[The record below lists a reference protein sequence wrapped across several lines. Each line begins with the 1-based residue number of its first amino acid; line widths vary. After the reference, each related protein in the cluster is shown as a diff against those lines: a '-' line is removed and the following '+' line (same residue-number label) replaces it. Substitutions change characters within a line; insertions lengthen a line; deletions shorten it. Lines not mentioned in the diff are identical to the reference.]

1 MKKTA
6 LAITAIL
13 CTLGLYANKPD
24 YGYLFSYV
32 NGRGIAFAYSSDS
45 LHWTS
50 IGNGRTFVD
59 SDFGT
64 WGAQKKMFTPHLM
77 RDSQGMWRCVWSP
90 KADNPQFA
98 YCESPDLINWKPQ
111 DYPYV
116 EGGSCVAPMIA
127 HNGTAWVVTYTTQD
141 NKAYSLTSPD
151 CRTWSKAA
159 PANGVVA
166 RIADV
171 MTDIVLDDRPVEGQ
185 VHRVEWE
192 QIDKLIKRDDYL
204 RNRQVKLDE
213 HMGQDPVRFADLK
226 PVNARLTIN
235 GKERKDISNEL
246 IGIFFEDISY
256 GADGGLYGE
265 LIQNRD
271 FEYSAADR
279 GGWHSLTAWELKGE
293 GSTVT
298 VGTDRPI
305 HANNCHYA
313 TLTTTAAGATWENGG
328 YDGIALKAG
337 DLYDL
342 SLMVRRSSG
351 VRSTEVQTIAPNSDG
366 SAKEVS
372 SELPATPKLLNSQKI
387 KLLISLVSEEGETLA
402 EKGITVSSAEWK
414 SLKVTFKAAKDAA
427 KARLVITPQTV
438 GAVDMD
444 MVSLF
449 PRNTFKNRKNGL
461 RADLAQVIADMKP
474 KFVRFPGGCAAHGD
488 GLDNMYLWKRSIGK
502 LEERQHMPNIWNYH
516 QTLGLGYYEY
526 FLFCEDI
533 GAEPLPVI
541 PAAVPCQ
548 NSSHGGHGQQGGVPM
563 DEMDAFIQDIL
574 DLIEWANGDAKTT
587 KWGRVRAEAGHPK
600 PFNLKYIGIG
610 NEDLISNTFTERFNM
625 IYDAVR
631 AKHPEIIICGTVGP
645 FYEGSDYEWGWKLA
659 KEKEIPMVDE
669 HYYVSPGWYIHNQDY
684 YDHYDRN
691 ASEVY
696 LGEYA
701 CHIAGRHN
709 NIETALCEALHLTN
723 VERNADIVRMTSY
736 APLLARHGHT
746 NWNPDMIYFNSSRI
760 DLTPGYYTQKI
771 FGNNSGDQY
780 ITGKLSVESRRDD
793 VRKRIS
799 TSTVYDS
806 ATGDLI
812 IKFVNLLPVAVTT
825 AVEVTDCDA
834 LSTTATC
841 TVLTGKPADRT
852 AVPTES
858 TIEVAPQ
865 FSYEMPA
872 YSFTTVR
879 IAKEQRNR

>member
-64 WGAQKKMFTPHLM
+64 WGAQKKMFAPHLT

-116 EGGSCVAPMIA
+116 EGGSCVRPILVQGKNNEGWAVIYS
-127 HNGTAWVVTYTTQD
+127 TLDSTIY
-141 NKAYSLTSPD
+141 AYGSAD
-151 CRTWSKAA
+151 CRTWEKMDVSVGNR
-159 PANGVVA
+159 PADTGSCQSPNFS
-166 RIADV
+166 
-171 MTDIVLDDRPVEGQ
+171 TIVLNDRQVEGQ

-204 RNRQVKLDE
+204 CNRQVKLDE

-271 FEYSAADR
+271 FEYSATDR
-279 GGWHSLTAWELKGE
+279 GGWHSLTAWALKGE

-298 VGTDRPI
+298 VGTERPI

-313 TLTTTAAGATWENGG
+313 TLSTSALGATLENGG

-342 SLMVRRSSG
+342 SLMARKASGKSS
-351 VRSTEVQTIAPNSDG
+351 
-366 SAKEVS
+366 KF
-372 SELPATPKLLNSQKI
+372 
-387 KLLISLVSEEGETLA
+387 LISLVGEEGETLA
-402 EKGITVSSAEWK
+402 SKSITVGTAEWK
-414 SLKVTFKAAKDAA
+414 TLKATFKATKDAP
-427 KARLVITPQTV
+427 KARLVIAPQTT
-438 GAVDMD
+438 GAVDID

-872 YSFTTVR
+872 YSFTTIR
-879 IAKEQRNR
+879 IAKEQQGKKK

>member
-1 MKKTA
+1 MKKLTLVIA
-6 LAITAIL
+6 AIL
-13 CTLGLYANKPD
+13 CSLGLYANKPD

-45 LHWTS
+45 IHWTS

-64 WGAQKKMFTPHLM
+64 WGAQKKMFTPHLT

-111 DYPYV
+111 DYPFV

-127 HNGTAWVVTYTTQD
+127 HNGTVWVVTYTTMD
-141 NKAYSLTSPD
+141 NKAYSLTSSD
-151 CRTWSKAA
+151 CRTWSKATLA
-159 PANGVVA
+159 DGAVA
-166 RIADV
+166 DIATA
-171 MTDIVLDDRPVEGQ
+171 MTEISLNDRQVSGQ
-185 VHRVEWE
+185 VHYVEWE

-204 RNRQVKLDE
+204 RNRQIKLDE

-226 PVNARLTIN
+226 PVNARLTIQ
-235 GKERKDISNEL
+235 GKERKAISNEL

-293 GSTVT
+293 GSTIT
-298 VGTDRPI
+298 IGTERPI
-305 HANNCHYA
+305 HTNNCHYA
-313 TLTTTAAGATWENGG
+313 TLNTANVGATFENGG

-342 SLMVRRSSG
+342 SLMARKASDKSS
-351 VRSTEVQTIAPNSDG
+351 
-366 SAKEVS
+366 
-372 SELPATPKLLNSQKI
+372 
-387 KLLISLVSEEGETLA
+387 KLLISLVSEKNETLA
-402 EKGITVSSAEWK
+402 AKSITIGNADWK
-414 SLKVTFKAAKDAA
+414 SLKMTLKASKDAP
-427 KARLVITPQTV
+427 KARLVIAPQTTGV
-438 GAVDMD
+438 VDVD

-461 RADLAQVIADMKP
+461 RADLAQVIADMNP

-563 DEMDAFIQDIL
+563 EEMDAFIQDIL

-587 KWGRVRAEAGHPK
+587 KWGRVRAESGHPK

-625 IYDAVR
+625 IYDAIR
-631 AKHPEIIICGTVGP
+631 ERHPEIIICGTVGP

-659 KEKEIPMVDE
+659 KEKKIPMVDE

-701 CHIAGRHN
+701 CHVASRHN

-760 DLTPGYYTQKI
+760 DLTPGYYTQKM

-780 ITGKLSVESRRDD
+780 LTGKLVVESRRDD

-812 IKFVNLLPVAVTT
+812 IKLVNLLPVKVNT
-825 AVEVTDCDA
+825 AVEVNDCENFA
-834 LSTTATC
+834 STAIC
-841 TVLTGKPADRT
+841 TVLTGKPTDRDV
-852 AVPTES
+852 VPVES

-865 FSYEMPA
+865 FNYEMPP
-872 YSFTTVR
+872 YSFTTIR
-879 IAKEQRNR
+879 IDKKQPSKKK

>member
-1 MKKTA
+1 MKKFFLTA
-6 LAITAIL
+6 VAVVFFTL
-13 CTLGLYANKPD
+13 CAQANKPN

-45 LHWTS
+45 IHWTS

-64 WGAQKKMFTPHLM
+64 WGAEKKMVTPHLI
-77 RDSQGMWRCVWSP
+77 RDRQGIWHCVWSP

-116 EGGSCVAPMIA
+116 EGGSCVRPMLAQAKDGQTWLVI
-127 HNGTAWVVTYTTQD
+127 YTTIDSTFYAYSSVDCRKWEKVNNITISTSYPTD
-141 NKAYSLTSPD
+141 NKCTNKPFNYTINL
-151 CRTWSKAA
+151 
-159 PANGVVA
+159 NG
-166 RIADV
+166 RQ
-171 MTDIVLDDRPVEGQ
+171 MSGQ
-185 VHRVEWE
+185 IHRVEWE

-204 RNRQVKLDE
+204 VNRQRKFDE
-213 HMGQDPVRFADLK
+213 HMGQDPIRFAGLK
-226 PVNARLTIN
+226 PINAHLTIN
-235 GKERKDISNEL
+235 GKERKEISDEL

-271 FEYSAADR
+271 FEYSAVDR
-279 GGWHSLTAWELKGE
+279 GGWHNLTAWELKGE
-293 GSTVT
+293 GSDLAI
-298 VGTDRPI
+298 GTERPI

-313 TLTTTAAGATWENGG
+313 TLTTSSIGATVENSG

-337 DLYDL
+337 ELYDL
-342 SLMVRRSSG
+342 SMMLR
-351 VRSTEVQTIAPNSDG
+351 
-366 SAKEVS
+366 K
-372 SELPATPKLLNSQKI
+372 ATDKSYKLTV
-387 KLLISLVSEEGETLA
+387 SLVSEKDETLA
-402 EKGITVSSAEWK
+402 QKDVTINNTDWK
-414 SLKVTFKAAKDAA
+414 TTKITFKATKDTER
-427 KARLVITPQTV
+427 ARLAITPQTI
-438 GAVDMD
+438 GAIDMD
-444 MVSLF
+444 MISLF
-449 PRNTFKNRKNGL
+449 PRKTFKNRKNGL
-461 RADLAQVIADMKP
+461 RADLAQVIADLKP
-474 KFVRFPGGCAAHGD
+474 KFVRFPGGCAAHGN
-488 GLDNMYLWKRSIGK
+488 GLDNMYLWKRTIGK
-502 LEERQHMPNIWNYH
+502 LEERQHMPNIWHYH

-548 NSSHGGHGQQGGVPM
+548 NSWHGGHGQQGGVPLE
-563 DEMDAFIQDIL
+563 EMDAFIQDIL

-610 NEDLISNTFTERFNM
+610 NEDLISETFTERFNM
-625 IYDAVR
+625 IFDAVR
-631 AKHPEIIICGTVGP
+631 EKHPEIIICGTVGP

-691 ASEVY
+691 ASQVY

-701 CHIAGRHN
+701 CHLHGRHN
-709 NIETALCEALHLTN
+709 NIETALCEALHLVN

-736 APLLARHGHT
+736 APLLARHGYT
-746 NWNPDMIYFNSSRI
+746 SWNPDLIYFNSSRI

-780 ITGKLSVESRRDD
+780 ITGNLSVDNHRDD
-793 VRKRIS
+793 ICKRIA

-806 ATGDLI
+806 QTGDLI
-812 IKFVNLLPVAVTT
+812 IKLVNLLPVAVNTT
-825 AVEVTDCDA
+825 IDITDYNV
-834 LSTTATC
+834 SNNTAAC
-841 TVLTGKPADRT
+841 IVLTGTPNDQK

-858 TIEVAPQ
+858 VIEVAQQ
-865 FSYEMPA
+865 FIHEMPA
-872 YSFTTVR
+872 YSFTTIR
-879 IAKEQRNR
+879 IKTQ

>member
-1 MKKTA
+1 MKKLT
-6 LAITAIL
+6 LVITIFF

-45 LHWTS
+45 IHWTS

-64 WGAQKKMFTPHLM
+64 WGAQKKMFTPHLT

-111 DYPYV
+111 DYPFV

-127 HNGTAWVVTYTTQD
+127 HNGTVWVVTYTTMD
-141 NKAYSLTSPD
+141 NKAYSLTSSD
-151 CRTWSKAA
+151 CRTWSKATLA
-159 PANGVVA
+159 DGAVA
-166 RIADV
+166 DIATA
-171 MTDIVLDDRPVEGQ
+171 MTEISLNDRQISGQ
-185 VHRVEWE
+185 VHYVEWE

-204 RNRQVKLDE
+204 RNRQIKLDE

-226 PVNARLTIN
+226 PVNARLTIQ
-235 GKERKDISNEL
+235 GKERKAISNEL

-293 GSTVT
+293 GSTIT
-298 VGTDRPI
+298 IGTERPI
-305 HANNCHYA
+305 HTNNCHYA
-313 TLTTTAAGATWENGG
+313 TLNTANVGATFENGG

-342 SLMVRRSSG
+342 SLMARKASDKSS
-351 VRSTEVQTIAPNSDG
+351 
-366 SAKEVS
+366 
-372 SELPATPKLLNSQKI
+372 
-387 KLLISLVSEEGETLA
+387 KLLISLVSEKNETLA
-402 EKGITVSSAEWK
+402 AKSITIGNADWK
-414 SLKVTFKAAKDAA
+414 SLKMTLKASKDAP
-427 KARLVITPQTV
+427 KARLVIAPQTT
-438 GAVDMD
+438 GAVDVD

-461 RADLAQVIADMKP
+461 RADLAQVIADMNP

-563 DEMDAFIQDIL
+563 EEMDAFIQDIL

-587 KWGRVRAEAGHPK
+587 KWGRVRAESGHPN

-625 IYDAVR
+625 IYDAIR
-631 AKHPEIIICGTVGP
+631 ERHPEIIICGTVGP

-701 CHIAGRHN
+701 CHVASRHN

-760 DLTPGYYTQKI
+760 DLTPGYYTQKM

-780 ITGKLSVESRRDD
+780 LTGKLVVENRRDD

-812 IKFVNLLPVAVTT
+812 IKLVNLLPVKVNT
-825 AVEVTDCDA
+825 AVEVNDCENFA
-834 LSTTATC
+834 PTAIC
-841 TVLTGKPADRT
+841 TVLTGKPTDRDV
-852 AVPTES
+852 VPVES

-865 FSYEMPA
+865 FNYEMPP
-872 YSFTTVR
+872 YSFTTIRVP
-879 IAKEQRNR
+879 KEK

>member
-1 MKKTA
+1 MKKLTLVIA
-6 LAITAIL
+6 AIL
-13 CTLGLYANKPD
+13 CSLCLYANKPD

-45 LHWTS
+45 IHWTS

-64 WGAQKKMFTPHLM
+64 WGAQKKMFTPHLT

-111 DYPYV
+111 DYPFV

-127 HNGTAWVVTYTTQD
+127 HNGTVWVVTYTTMD
-141 NKAYSLTSPD
+141 NKAYSLTSSD
-151 CRTWSKAA
+151 CRTWSKATLA
-159 PANGVVA
+159 DRAVA
-166 RIADV
+166 DIATA
-171 MTDIVLDDRPVEGQ
+171 MTEISLNDRQVSGQ
-185 VHRVEWE
+185 VHYVEWE

-204 RNRQVKLDE
+204 RNRQIKLDE

-226 PVNARLTIN
+226 PVNARLTIQ
-235 GKERKDISNEL
+235 GKERKAISNEL

-293 GSTVT
+293 GSTIT
-298 VGTDRPI
+298 IGTERPI
-305 HANNCHYA
+305 HTNNCHYA
-313 TLTTTAAGATWENGG
+313 TLNTANVGATFENGG

-342 SLMVRRSSG
+342 SLMARKASDKSS
-351 VRSTEVQTIAPNSDG
+351 
-366 SAKEVS
+366 
-372 SELPATPKLLNSQKI
+372 
-387 KLLISLVSEEGETLA
+387 KLLISLVSEKNETLA
-402 EKGITVSSAEWK
+402 AKSITIGNADWK
-414 SLKVTFKAAKDAA
+414 SLKMTLKASKDAP
-427 KARLVITPQTV
+427 KARLVIAPQTT
-438 GAVDMD
+438 GAVDVD

-461 RADLAQVIADMKP
+461 RADLAQVIADMNP

-563 DEMDAFIQDIL
+563 EEMDAFIQDIL

-587 KWGRVRAEAGHPK
+587 KWGRVRAESGHSK

-625 IYDAVR
+625 IYDAIR
-631 AKHPEIIICGTVGP
+631 ERHPEIIICGTVGP

-701 CHIAGRHN
+701 CHVASRHN

-760 DLTPGYYTQKI
+760 DLTPGYYTQKM

-780 ITGKLSVESRRDD
+780 LTGKLVVESRRDD

-812 IKFVNLLPVAVTT
+812 IKLVNLLPVAVNT
-825 AVEVTDCDA
+825 AVEVNDCENFA
-834 LSTTATC
+834 STAIC
-841 TVLTGKPADRT
+841 TVLTGKPTDRDV
-852 AVPTES
+852 VPVES

-865 FSYEMPA
+865 FNYEMPP
-872 YSFTTVR
+872 YSFTTIR
-879 IAKEQRNR
+879 IAKGK

>member
-1 MKKTA
+1 MKRHTFT
-6 LAITAIL
+6 AITALLFTL
-13 CTLGLYANKPD
+13 CAQANKPD

-45 LHWTS
+45 IHWTS

-64 WGAQKKMFTPHLM
+64 WGAEKRMITPHLV
-77 RDSQGMWRCVWSP
+77 RDKEGMWRCVWSP
-90 KADNPQFA
+90 RNDNPQFA

-116 EGGSCVAPMIA
+116 EGGSCVRPMLVQA
-127 HNGTAWVVTYTTQD
+127 KDDQTWVVIYTTIDSTFYAYSSADCRKWEKVNGITTSTPCPTD
-141 NKAYSLTSPD
+141 NK
-151 CRTWSKAA
+151 C
-159 PANGVVA
+159 AN
-166 RIADV
+166 
-171 MTDIVLDDRPVEGQ
+171 RPFSYTINLNGRQVDGQ
-185 VHRVEWE
+185 IHRVEWE

-204 RNRQVKLDE
+204 VNRQRKFDE
-213 HMGQDPVRFADLK
+213 HMGQDPIRFADLK
-226 PVNARLTIN
+226 PINAHLTIN
-235 GKERKDISNEL
+235 GKGRKEISNEL

-271 FEYSAADR
+271 FEYSAADC
-279 GGWHSLTAWELKGE
+279 GGWHSLTAWKLKGE
-293 GSTVT
+293 GSSLTT
-298 VGTDRPI
+298 GTERPI

-313 TLTTTAAGATWENGG
+313 TLTTNSIGATVENSG

-337 DLYDL
+337 ELYDL
-342 SLMVRRSSG
+342 SMMLRKATNKSYKL
-351 VRSTEVQTIAPNSDG
+351 T
-366 SAKEVS
+366 VS
-372 SELPATPKLLNSQKI
+372 
-387 KLLISLVSEEGETLA
+387 LISEKDETLA
-402 EKGITVSSAEWK
+402 HKDVTINNTDWK
-414 SLKVTFKAAKDAA
+414 TTKITFKATKNAER
-427 KARLVITPQTV
+427 ARLAITPQTT
-438 GAVDMD
+438 GAIDMD
-444 MVSLF
+444 MISLF
-449 PRNTFKNRKNGL
+449 PRKTFKNRKNGL
-461 RADLAQVIADMKP
+461 RADLAQVIADLKP
-474 KFVRFPGGCAAHGD
+474 KFVRFPGGCAAHGN

-502 LEERQHMPNIWNYH
+502 LEERQHMPNIWHYH

-548 NSSHGGHGQQGGVPM
+548 NSWHGGHGQQGGVPM
-563 DEMDAFIQDIL
+563 EEMDNFIQDIL

-610 NEDLISNTFTERFNM
+610 NEDLISETFTERFNM
-625 IYDAVR
+625 IFDAVR
-631 AKHPEIIICGTVGP
+631 EKHPEIIICGTVGP

-691 ASEVY
+691 ASQVY

-701 CHIAGRHN
+701 CHLHGRHN
-709 NIETALCEALHLTN
+709 NIETALCEALHLVN

-746 NWNPDMIYFNSSRI
+746 SWNPDLIYFNSSRI

-780 ITGKLSVESRRDD
+780 ITGNLSIDNYRDD
-793 VRKRIS
+793 IRKRVA

-806 ATGDLI
+806 QTGDLI
-812 IKFVNLLPVAVTT
+812 IKLVNLLPVAVNTT
-825 AVEVTDCDA
+825 IDIADYNI
-834 LSTTATC
+834 SNNTATC
-841 TVLTGKPADRT
+841 IVLTGTPNDQK

-858 TIEVAPQ
+858 VIKVAQQ
-865 FSYEMPA
+865 FIHELPA
-872 YSFTTVR
+872 YSFTTIR
-879 IAKEQRNR
+879 IKTQ

>member
-1 MKKTA
+1 MKKNI
-6 LAITAIL
+6 LAVVLVL
-13 CTLGLYANKPD
+13 CSLSAYANKPE

-32 NGRGIAFAYSSDS
+32 NGRGLAFAYSSDS
-45 LHWTS
+45 VRWTS
-50 IGNGRTFVD
+50 IGHGRTFVD

-64 WGAQKKMFTPHLM
+64 WGAQKKMFTPHLLC
-77 RDSQGMWRCVWSP
+77 DKTGMWRCVWSP

-116 EGGSCVAPMIA
+116 EGGSCVVPMLVMA
-127 HNGTAWVVTYTTQD
+127 ADGNTWCVRYATLDNETYSV
-141 NKAYSLTSPD
+141 ASAD
-151 CRTWSKAA
+151 CRTWSEAEPIKVSGNS
-159 PANGVVA
+159 PADA
-166 RIADV
+166 RTLLDYK
-171 MTDIVLDDRPVEGQ
+171 TIVLNDRQVEGQ
-185 VHRVEWE
+185 VHRVAWE

-204 RNRQVKLDE
+204 ANRQVKLDE
-213 HMGQDPVRFADLK
+213 HMGQDPVRFANLR
-226 PVNARLTIN
+226 PVNARLTIQ

-271 FEYSAADR
+271 FEYSSADH

-293 GSTVT
+293 GSALT

-313 TLTTTAAGATWENGG
+313 TLATTTVGACLENGG
-328 YDGIALKAG
+328 YDGIAVKAG
-337 DLYDL
+337 ELYDF
-342 SLMVRRSSG
+342 SVMTRRASEKSSKFS
-351 VRSTEVQTIAPNSDG
+351 V
-366 SAKEVS
+366 
-372 SELPATPKLLNSQKI
+372 
-387 KLLISLVSEEGETLA
+387 SLVSENDEILA
-402 EKGITVSSAEWK
+402 VKSFSVGGADWKTV
-414 SLKVTFKAAKDAA
+414 KVTFKATENAE
-427 KARLVITPQTV
+427 KARLVITPQTTGV
-438 GAVDMD
+438 VDLD

-449 PRNTFKNRKNGL
+449 PRKTFMNRKNGL

-474 KFVRFPGGCAAHGD
+474 KFVRFPGGCAAHGN
-488 GLDNMYLWKRSIGK
+488 GLDNMYLWKRTIGK

-563 DEMDAFIQDIL
+563 EEMDAFIQDIL

-587 KWGRVRAEAGHPK
+587 QWGRVRAEAGHPA

-610 NEDLISNTFTERFNM
+610 NEDLISETFTERFNM

-669 HYYVSPGWYIHNQDY
+669 HYYVSPGWFIHNQDY

-691 ASEVY
+691 ASGVY

-709 NIETALCEALHLTN
+709 NIETALCEALHLVN

-736 APLLARHGHT
+736 APLLARHGRT

-780 ITGKLSVESRRDD
+780 ISSRLQVESRRDD
-793 VRKRIS
+793 VRKRVANS
-799 TSTVYDS
+799 VVYDS
-806 ATGDLI
+806 ATGDII
-812 IKFVNLLPVAVTT
+812 IKIVNLLPVSVTT
-825 AVEVTDCDA
+825 AIEINDCEA
-834 LSTTATC
+834 YATQAAC
-841 TVLTGKPADRT
+841 TVLTGSPTDRD

-858 TIEVAPQ
+858 VIEVAPQ
-865 FSYEMPA
+865 FSYEVPA
-872 YSFTTVR
+872 YSFVTIRV
-879 IAKEQRNR
+879 AKEQQGKRK

>member
-77 RDSQGMWRCVWSP
+77 RDSHGMWRCVWSP

-116 EGGSCVAPMIA
+116 EGGSCVRPILVQGKNNEGWAVIYS
-127 HNGTAWVVTYTTQD
+127 TLDSTIY
-141 NKAYSLTSPD
+141 AYGSAD
-151 CRTWSKAA
+151 CRTWEKMDVSVGNR
-159 PANGVVA
+159 PADTGSCQSPNFS
-166 RIADV
+166 
-171 MTDIVLDDRPVEGQ
+171 TIVLNDRQVEGQ

-204 RNRQVKLDE
+204 CNRQVKLDE

-235 GKERKDISNEL
+235 GKERKAISNEL

-279 GGWHSLTAWELKGE
+279 GGWHSLTAWALKGE

-342 SLMVRRSSG
+342 SLMVRKTSDKSS
-351 VRSTEVQTIAPNSDG
+351 
-366 SAKEVS
+366 
-372 SELPATPKLLNSQKI
+372 
-387 KLLISLVSEEGETLA
+387 KLLISLVSEDNETLA
-402 EKGITVSSAEWK
+402 EKSITVSSAEWK

-812 IKFVNLLPVAVTT
+812 IKLVNLLPVAVNT
-825 AVEVTDCDA
+825 AVEVTDCEA

-841 TVLTGKPADRT
+841 TVLTGKPTDRT

-858 TIEVAPQ
+858 AIEVAPQ
-865 FSYEMPA
+865 FNYEMPP
-872 YSFTTVR
+872 YSFTTIR

>member
-1 MKKTA
+1 MKKRILTFTVLLCALTA
-6 LAITAIL
+6 H
-13 CTLGLYANKPD
+13 ANKPD

-32 NGRGIAFAYSSDS
+32 NGRGLAFAYSSDS

-64 WGAQKKMFTPHLM
+64 WGAEKKMYSPYLI
-77 RDSQGMWRCVWSP
+77 RDKEGLWRCVWSP
-90 KADNPQFA
+90 KANNPQFA

-116 EGGSCVAPMIA
+116 EGGSCVNPILALA
-127 HNGTAWVVTYTTQD
+127 ND
-141 NKAYSLTSPD
+141 NQTWYVAYSTLDSLIYHTTFID
-151 CRTWSKAA
+151 CRKWDKATIVS
-159 PANGVVA
+159 PTENGSSQSMSYKS
-166 RIADV
+166 I
-171 MTDIVLDDRPVEGQ
+171 TLNDRQVEGQ
-185 VHRVEWE
+185 IHYVEWE

-204 RNRQVKLDE
+204 TNRQIRLDE
-213 HMGQDPVRFADLK
+213 HMGQDPIRFADLQPLTAK
-226 PVNARLTIN
+226 LTIK
-235 GKERKDISNEL
+235 GKERKNISNEL

-271 FEYSAADR
+271 FEYSAADHN
-279 GGWHSLTAWELKGE
+279 GWHNFTAWELKGE
-293 GSTVT
+293 GSTIII
-298 VGTDRPI
+298 DNNHPI
-305 HANNCHYA
+305 HSNNPHYA
-313 TLTTTAAGATWENGG
+313 TLSTETLGATLENNG
-328 YDGIALKAG
+328 YDGIVLKAG
-337 DLYDL
+337 DLYDF
-342 SLMVRRSSG
+342 SFMVRC
-351 VRSTEVQTIAPNSDG
+351 NSNNTG
-366 SAKEVS
+366 KV
-372 SELPATPKLLNSQKI
+372 KLLV
-387 KLLISLVSEEGETLA
+387 SLVNEKNQSLA
-402 EKGITVSSAEWK
+402 EKNITINNTDWK
-414 SLKVTFKAAKDAA
+414 TIPIVFKASEDTDN
-427 KARLVITPQTV
+427 ARLVITPQSI
-438 GAVDMD
+438 GSVDMD
-444 MVSLF
+444 MISLF
-449 PRNTFKNRKNGL
+449 PRKTFKNRKNGM

-474 KFVRFPGGCAAHGD
+474 KFVRFPGGCAAHGN

-563 DEMDAFIQDIL
+563 EDMDAFIQDIF
-574 DLIEWANGDAKTT
+574 DLIEWANGDAKST
-587 KWGRVRAEAGHPK
+587 KWGRIRAEAGHPK

-625 IYDAVR
+625 IYDAIR
-631 AKHPEIIICGTVGP
+631 EKHPEIIICGTVGP
-645 FYEGSDYEWGWKLA
+645 FFEGSDYEWGWKLA
-659 KEKEIPMVDE
+659 KEKDIPMVDE

-701 CHIAGRHN
+701 CHVHSRHN
-709 NIETALCEALHLTN
+709 NIETALCEALHLVN

-736 APLLARHGHT
+736 APLLARYGHT
-746 NWNPDMIYFNSSRI
+746 NWNPDMIYFNSSSI

-780 ITGKLSVESRRDD
+780 ITGQLQVENHRDD
-793 VRKRIS
+793 VRKRVA

-812 IKFVNLLPVAVTT
+812 IKLINLLPVNINT
-825 AVEVTDCDA
+825 AITINDYELVGSSALCTILSGQPTDRKA
-834 LSTTATC
+834 I
-841 TVLTGKPADRT
+841 
-852 AVPTES
+852 PTE
-858 TIEVAPQ
+858 TNIEVASQ
-865 FSYEMPA
+865 FNYEMPP
-872 YSFTTVR
+872 YSFTTIR
-879 IAKEQRNR
+879 IPKGQNKKK

>member
-1 MKKTA
+1 MKKVTLA
-6 LAITAIL
+6 LVAVL
-13 CTLGLYANKPD
+13 CSLGMYANKPD
-24 YGYLFSYV
+24 FGYLFSYV
-32 NGRGIAFAYSSDS
+32 NGRGLAFAYSSDNVN
-45 LHWTS
+45 WTS
-50 IGNGRTFVD
+50 IGNGRTYVD

-64 WGAQKKMFTPHLM
+64 WGAQKKMFTPHLT
-77 RDSQGMWRCVWSP
+77 RDSKGMWRCVWSP
-90 KADNPQFA
+90 NANNPQFA

-116 EGGSCVAPMIA
+116 EGGSCVGPMLT
-127 HNGTAWVVTYTTQD
+127 HNKQTWEVTYTTREG
-141 NKAYSLTSPD
+141 KAYRLTSPD
-151 CRTWSKAA
+151 CRTWSKATA
-159 PANGVVA
+159 TNEAKDIASAMTEIHLSMDGYSKPVA
-166 RIADV
+166 V
-171 MTDIVLDDRPVEGQ
+171 KGQ

-192 QIDKLIKRDDYL
+192 QIDKLIKRNDFL
-204 RNRQVKLDE
+204 TNRQKKLDE

-226 PVNARLTIN
+226 PVNARLTID
-235 GKERKDISNEL
+235 GKERKEISDEL

-271 FEYSAADR
+271 FEYTAADHH
-279 GGWHSLTAWELKGE
+279 GWHHLTAWELKGQ
-293 GSTVT
+293 GSTIS
-298 VGTDRPI
+298 VGNERPI
-305 HANNCHYA
+305 HANNRHYA
-313 TLTTTAAGATWENGG
+313 TLTTTTPGATLENGG

-342 SLMVRRSSG
+342 SLMARKASPKSS
-351 VRSTEVQTIAPNSDG
+351 
-366 SAKEVS
+366 
-372 SELPATPKLLNSQKI
+372 KLTV
-387 KLLISLVSEEGETLA
+387 SLVSEDNETLA
-402 EKGITVSSAEWK
+402 EKNINVGSTDWK
-414 SLKVTFKAAKDAA
+414 TLKVTFKAAKDATA
-427 KARLVITPQTV
+427 ARLVITPQTA
-438 GAVDMD
+438 GAVEMD

-449 PRNTFKNRKNGL
+449 PRKTFMNRKNGL

-474 KFVRFPGGCAAHGD
+474 KFVRFPGGCAAHGN
-488 GLDNMYLWKRSIGK
+488 GLDNMYMWKRSIGK

-548 NSSHGGHGQQGGVPM
+548 NSSWGGHGQQGGVPM
-563 DEMDAFIQDIL
+563 EEMDAFIQDIF

-587 KWGRVRAEAGHPK
+587 KWGRVRAEAGHPE
-600 PFNLKYIGIG
+600 PFNLKYLGIG

-631 AKHPEIIICGTVGP
+631 EKHPEIIICGTVGP

-691 ASEVY
+691 ASAVY

-701 CHIAGRHN
+701 CHLAGRHN
-709 NIETALCEALHLTN
+709 NIETALCEALHLIN

-736 APLLARHGHT
+736 APLLARHGRT

-760 DLTPGYYTQKI
+760 DLTPGYYTHKI
-771 FGNNSGDQY
+771 FGNNSGDHY
-780 ITGKLSVESRRDD
+780 ITGELQVESRRDD
-793 VRKRIS
+793 VRKRVA

-806 ATGDLI
+806 ETGDLI
-812 IKFVNLLPVAVTT
+812 IKLVNLLPVTVTT
-825 AVEVTDCDA
+825 EVAVNDCNA

-841 TVLTGKPADRT
+841 TVLSGKPTDKN
-852 AVPTES
+852 AVPTET

-872 YSFTTVR
+872 YSFTTIR
-879 IAKEQRNR
+879 IAKEEAKKKK

>member
-1 MKKTA
+1 MMKKK
-6 LAITAIL
+6 IL
-13 CTLGLYANKPD
+13 TFTVLLSLVTTVYANKPD
-24 YGYLFSYV
+24 LGYLFSYV

-45 LHWTS
+45 IHWTP

-64 WGAQKKMFTPHLM
+64 WGAEKKMFTPHLVY
-77 RDSQGMWRCVWSP
+77 DKEGMWRCVWSP
-90 KADNPQFA
+90 KAENPQFA

-116 EGGSCVAPMIA
+116 EGSSCVKPTLSLA
-127 HNGTAWVVTYTTQD
+127 NDNKTWCVVYSTIDSLIYYTT
-141 NKAYSLTSPD
+141 SID
-151 CRTWSKAA
+151 CRTWSKAQQIKEGKSM
-159 PANGVVA
+159 PNINLKETQSMNYKTITLNE
-166 RIADV
+166 RQI
-171 MTDIVLDDRPVEGQ
+171 EGQ
-185 VHRVEWE
+185 IHHVEWE

-204 RNRQVKLDE
+204 TNRQRKLDE
-213 HMGQDPVRFADLK
+213 HMGQDPVRFAGLQ
-226 PVNARLTIN
+226 PLTARITIN
-235 GKERKDISNEL
+235 GQERKEISNEL

-271 FEYSAADR
+271 FEYSSADR

-293 GSTVT
+293 GSEIT

-305 HANNCHYA
+305 HINNTHYA
-313 TLTTTAAGATWENGG
+313 TLHTERLGATLENWG
-328 YDGIALKAG
+328 YDGIALKSG
-337 DLYDL
+337 DLYDF
-342 SLMVRRSSG
+342 SIKARKNSKDSG
-351 VRSTEVQTIAPNSDG
+351 N
-366 SAKEVS
+366 
-372 SELPATPKLLNSQKI
+372 I
-387 KLLISLVSEEGETLA
+387 KLLVSLVNDNNEVLA
-402 EKGITVSSAEWK
+402 EKNITVSETNWRTFNIA
-414 SLKVTFKAAKDAA
+414 LKATQDAD
-427 KARLVITPQTV
+427 KARLVITPQST
-438 GAVDMD
+438 GTIDMD
-444 MVSLF
+444 MISLF
-449 PRNTFKNRKNGL
+449 PRKTFKNRKNGL

-474 KFVRFPGGCAAHGD
+474 KFVRFPGGCAAHGN

-563 DEMDAFIQDIL
+563 EEMEAFIQDIF

-587 KWGRVRAEAGHPK
+587 KWGRIRAEAGHPK

-625 IYDAVR
+625 IFDAIR
-631 AKHPEIIICGTVGP
+631 EKHPEIIICGTVGP

-659 KEKEIPMVDE
+659 KEKDIPMVDE

-701 CHIAGRHN
+701 CHVHSRHN

-780 ITGKLSVESRRDD
+780 ITSRLIVDNHRDD
-793 VRKRIS
+793 IRKRVS

-806 ATGDLI
+806 STGDLI
-812 IKFVNLLPVAVTT
+812 IKLVNLLPTSINTTVTINDFTLT
-825 AVEVTDCDA
+825 AN
-834 LSTTATC
+834 TAKC
-841 TVLTGKPADRT
+841 TVLSGKPTDRN

-858 TIEVAPQ
+858 DIDVAPQ
-865 FSYEMPA
+865 FDYEMPA
-872 YSFTTVR
+872 YSFTTIR
-879 IAKEQRNR
+879 IPKGENKKK

>member
-1 MKKTA
+1 MKRHTLTTFVA
-6 LAITAIL
+6 LLSCLFAQ
-13 CTLGLYANKPD
+13 ANKPD

-45 LHWTS
+45 TRWTS
-50 IGNGRTFVD
+50 IGHGRTYVD

-64 WGAQKKMFTPHLM
+64 WGAEKRMFSPHLV
-77 RDSQGMWRCVWSP
+77 RDEAGMWRCVWSP
-90 KADNPQFA
+90 KADNAQFA
-98 YCESPDLINWKPQ
+98 YCESPDLIHWKPQ

-116 EGGSCVAPMIA
+116 EGGSCVRPMLVQAEDDEGWI
-127 HNGTAWVVTYTTQD
+127 VIYTTLD
-141 NKAYSLTSPD
+141 STIYAYGSTD
-151 CRTWSKAA
+151 CRRWNKMNVSIKERPADAA
-159 PANGVVA
+159 PCQGLGYGT
-166 RIADV
+166 IA
-171 MTDIVLDDRPVEGQ
+171 LHGRQVEGQ

-192 QIDKLIKRDDYL
+192 QIDKLIKHDDYL
-204 RNRQVKLDE
+204 VNRQRKLDE

-226 PVNARLTIN
+226 PLQAHLTIQ
-235 GKERKDISNEL
+235 GKERKAISDKL

-271 FEYSAADR
+271 FEYSRADH
-279 GGWHSLTAWELKGE
+279 GGWHSLTAWDLKGE
-293 GSTVT
+293 GSSIATNT
-298 VGTDRPI
+298 ERPI
-305 HANNCHYA
+305 HPNNCHYA
-313 TLTTTAAGATWENGG
+313 TLTTTTIGATLENNG

-337 DLYDL
+337 ELYDL
-342 SLMVRRSSG
+342 SLMARNSATKSS
-351 VRSTEVQTIAPNSDG
+351 
-366 SAKEVS
+366 
-372 SELPATPKLLNSQKI
+372 KLQVT
-387 KLLISLVSEEGETLA
+387 LVNEDNETLA
-402 EKGITVSSAEWK
+402 QKTINVNRNEW
-414 SLKVTFKAAKDAA
+414 STMKVTFKATKEAE
-427 KARLVITPQTV
+427 KARFVITPLTV
-438 GAVDMD
+438 GSVDLD
-444 MVSLF
+444 MISLF
-449 PRNTFKNRKNGL
+449 PRKTFKGRKNGL

-474 KFVRFPGGCAAHGD
+474 KFVRFPGGCAAHGN

-548 NSSHGGHGQQGGVPM
+548 NSWHGGHGQQGGVPM
-563 DEMDAFIQDIL
+563 EEMDDFIQDIL

-610 NEDLISNTFTERFNM
+610 NEDLISETFTERFNM
-625 IYDAVR
+625 IYDVIR
-631 AKHPEIIICGTVGP
+631 EKHPEITICGTVGP

-659 KEKEIPMVDE
+659 KEKEVPMVDE

-691 ASEVY
+691 ASAVY

-701 CHIAGRHN
+701 CHLHGRHN
-709 NIETALCEALHLTN
+709 NMETALCEALHLIN

-746 NWNPDMIYFNSSRI
+746 NWNPDLIYFNSSRI

-771 FGNNSGDQY
+771 FGNNSGDEY
-780 ITGKLSVESRRDD
+780 VTGHISVESRRDD
-793 VRKRIS
+793 VRKRIA

-806 ATGDLI
+806 KTGDLI
-812 IKFVNLLPVAVTT
+812 IKLVNLLPVTIATE
-825 AVEVTDCDA
+825 VELNDCDIPI
-834 LSTTATC
+834 TTATC
-841 TVLTGKPADRT
+841 TVLTGSPADQG
-852 AVPTES
+852 AVPAES
-858 TIEVAPQ
+858 VIEVAPK
-865 FSYEMPA
+865 FNYTMPA
-872 YSFTTVR
+872 YSFTTIR
-879 IAKEQRNR
+879 IKALDK

>member
-1 MKKTA
+1 MKKHILTLTA
-6 LAITAIL
+6 LL
-13 CTLGLYANKPD
+13 CALCVQANKPD

-127 HNGTAWVVTYTTQD
+127 HNGTAWVVTYTTQG

-171 MTDIVLDDRPVEGQ
+171 MTGIVLDDRPVEGQ

-226 PVNARLTIN
+226 PVNARLTIH
-235 GKERKDISNEL
+235 GKERKAISNEL

-293 GSTVT
+293 GSTVAI
-298 VGTDRPI
+298 GTERPI

-313 TLTTTAAGATWENGG
+313 TLSTSAIGATLENGG

-342 SLMVRRSSG
+342 SLMARKASGKSS
-351 VRSTEVQTIAPNSDG
+351 
-366 SAKEVS
+366 
-372 SELPATPKLLNSQKI
+372 
-387 KLLISLVSEEGETLA
+387 KLLISLVDEEGETLA
-402 EKGITVSSAEWK
+402 SKSITVGNAEWET
-414 SLKVTFKAAKDAA
+414 LKATFKATKDAP
-427 KARLVITPQTV
+427 KARLVIAPQTT
-438 GAVDMD
+438 GAVDLD

-701 CHIAGRHN
+701 CHVASRHN

-812 IKFVNLLPVAVTT
+812 IKLVNLLPVAVTT
-825 AVEVTDCDA
+825 AVEVADCDA

-872 YSFTTVR
+872 YSFTTIR
-879 IAKEQRNR
+879 IAKEQQGKKK

>member
-1 MKKTA
+1 MKKNL
-6 LAITAIL
+6 LAVVLVL
-13 CTLGLYANKPD
+13 CSLSAYANKPD

-32 NGRGIAFAYSSDS
+32 NGRGLAFAYSSDS
-45 LHWTS
+45 VHWTS
-50 IGNGRTFVD
+50 IGHGRTFVD

-64 WGAQKKMFTPHLM
+64 WGAQKKMFTPHLLC
-77 RDSQGMWRCVWSP
+77 DETGMWRCVWSP

-116 EGGSCVAPMIA
+116 EGGSCVAPMLMLA
-127 HNGTAWVVTYTTQD
+127 DDVNTWCLKYTTLD
-141 NKAYSLTSPD
+141 NKAYSIFSAD
-151 CRTWSKAA
+151 CRKWSEAELIK
-159 PANGVVA
+159 
-166 RIADV
+166 IADASSV
-171 MTDIVLDDRPVEGQ
+171 DAKAQLNYKTILLNDRQVEGQ
-185 VHRVEWE
+185 VHRVAWE

-204 RNRQVKLDE
+204 ANRQVKLDE
-213 HMGQDPVRFADLK
+213 HMGQDPVRFANLE
-226 PVNARLTIN
+226 PVNARLTIQGN
-235 GKERKDISNEL
+235 ERKEISDEL

-271 FEYSAADR
+271 FEYSAADH

-293 GSTVT
+293 GSALT

-313 TLTTTAAGATWENGG
+313 TLATTTLGACLENGG
-328 YDGIALKAG
+328 YDGIAIKAG
-337 DLYDL
+337 ELYDFSVMTRKSSDKNSKL
-342 SLMVRRSSG
+342 SV
-351 VRSTEVQTIAPNSDG
+351 
-366 SAKEVS
+366 
-372 SELPATPKLLNSQKI
+372 
-387 KLLISLVSEEGETLA
+387 SLVSENNEILA
-402 EKGITVSSAEWK
+402 TKSVSVGGADWKTV
-414 SLKVTFKAAKDAA
+414 KVTFKATKDAE
-427 KARLVITPQTV
+427 KARLVITPQTTGV
-438 GAVDMD
+438 VDLD

-449 PRNTFKNRKNGL
+449 PRKTFMNRKNGL
-461 RADLAQVIADMKP
+461 RADLAPVIADMKP
-474 KFVRFPGGCAAHGD
+474 KFVRFPGGCAAHGN

-563 DEMDAFIQDIL
+563 EEMDAFIQDIL

-587 KWGRVRAEAGHPK
+587 EWGRVRAEAGHPA
-600 PFNLKYIGIG
+600 PFNLKYIGVG
-610 NEDLISNTFTERFNM
+610 NEDLISETFTERFNM
-625 IYDAVR
+625 IYDAIR

-701 CHIAGRHN
+701 CHVHSRHN
-709 NIETALCEALHLTN
+709 NIETALCEALHLVN

-736 APLLARHGHT
+736 APLLARHGRT

-780 ITGKLSVESRRDD
+780 ITSRLQVESRRDD
-793 VRKRIS
+793 VRKRVANS
-799 TSTVYDS
+799 VVYDS

-812 IKFVNLLPVAVTT
+812 IKLVNLLPVSVTT
-825 AVEVTDCDA
+825 AIEINDCEA
-834 LSTTATC
+834 YATQAVC
-841 TVLTGKPADRT
+841 TVLTGNPTDRD
-852 AVPTES
+852 AMPTES
-858 TIEVAPQ
+858 VIEVASQ
-865 FSYEMPA
+865 FDYEMPA
-872 YSFTTVR
+872 YSFVTIRV
-879 IAKEQRNR
+879 AKEQQGKRR

>member
-116 EGGSCVAPMIA
+116 EGGSCVRPILVQGKNNEGWAVIYS
-127 HNGTAWVVTYTTQD
+127 TLDSTIY
-141 NKAYSLTSPD
+141 AYGSAD
-151 CRTWSKAA
+151 CRTWEKMDVSVGNR
-159 PANGVVA
+159 PADTGSCQSPNFS
-166 RIADV
+166 
-171 MTDIVLDDRPVEGQ
+171 TIVLNDRQVEGQ

-226 PVNARLTIN
+226 PVNARLTIH
-235 GKERKDISNEL
+235 GKERKAISNEL

-256 GADGGLYGE
+256 GSDGGLYGE

-293 GSTVT
+293 GSTVAI
-298 VGTDRPI
+298 GTERPI

-313 TLTTTAAGATWENGG
+313 TLSTSAIGATLENGG

-342 SLMVRRSSG
+342 SLMARKASGKSS
-351 VRSTEVQTIAPNSDG
+351 
-366 SAKEVS
+366 
-372 SELPATPKLLNSQKI
+372 
-387 KLLISLVSEEGETLA
+387 KLLISLVGEEGETLA
-402 EKGITVSSAEWK
+402 LKSITVGNAEWK
-414 SLKVTFKAAKDAA
+414 TLKATFKATKDAP
-427 KARLVITPQTV
+427 KARLVIAPQTTGV
-438 GAVDMD
+438 VDID

-563 DEMDAFIQDIL
+563 EEMDVFIQDIL

-701 CHIAGRHN
+701 CHVASRHN

-825 AVEVTDCDA
+825 AVEVTDCEA

-872 YSFTTVR
+872 YSFTTIR
-879 IAKEQRNR
+879 IAKEQQGKKK

>member
-1 MKKTA
+1 MKKHILTLTA
-6 LAITAIL
+6 LL
-13 CTLGLYANKPD
+13 CALCVQANKPD

-77 RDSQGMWRCVWSP
+77 RDSHGMWRCVWSP

-116 EGGSCVAPMIA
+116 EGGSCVRPILVQGKNNEGWAVIYS
-127 HNGTAWVVTYTTQD
+127 TLDSTIY
-141 NKAYSLTSPD
+141 AYGSAD
-151 CRTWSKAA
+151 CRTWEKMDVSVGNR
-159 PANGVVA
+159 PADTGSCQSPNFS
-166 RIADV
+166 
-171 MTDIVLDDRPVEGQ
+171 TIVLNDRQVEGQ

-204 RNRQVKLDE
+204 CNRQVKLDE

-226 PVNARLTIN
+226 SVNAHLTIH
-235 GKERKDISNEL
+235 GKERKAISNEL

-293 GSTVT
+293 GSTVAI
-298 VGTDRPI
+298 GTERPI

-313 TLTTTAAGATWENGG
+313 TLSTSAVGATLENGG

-342 SLMVRRSSG
+342 SLMARKASG
-351 VRSTEVQTIAPNSDG
+351 KSG
-366 SAKEVS
+366 
-372 SELPATPKLLNSQKI
+372 
-387 KLLISLVSEEGETLA
+387 KLLISLVGEEGETLA
-402 EKGITVSSAEWK
+402 SKSITVGNAEWK
-414 SLKVTFKAAKDAA
+414 TLKATLKATKDAP
-427 KARLVITPQTV
+427 KARLVIAPQTT
-438 GAVDMD
+438 GTVDID

-872 YSFTTVR
+872 YSFTTIR
-879 IAKEQRNR
+879 IAKEQQGKKK

>member
-1 MKKTA
+1 MKKLFFAFTA
-6 LAITAIL
+6 LF
-13 CTLGLYANKPD
+13 CTLSVQANKPD

-32 NGRGIAFAYSSDS
+32 NGRGLAFAYSSDS
-45 LHWTS
+45 IHWTP
-50 IGNGRTFVD
+50 IGHGRTFVD

-64 WGAQKKMFTPHLM
+64 WGAEKKMFTPHLVL
-77 RDSQGMWRCVWSP
+77 DKEGMWRCVWSP
-90 KADNPQFA
+90 KANNPQFA

-116 EGGSCVAPMIA
+116 EGGSCKAPMLCYDDSKA
-127 HNGTAWVVTYTTQD
+127 LWTVTYTTLD
-141 NKAYSLTSPD
+141 GKAYTLTSSD
-151 CRTWSKAA
+151 CRTWGKATPTNNA
-159 PANGVVA
+159 QD
-166 RIADV
+166 ITTV
-171 MTDIVLDDRPVEGQ
+171 MVEIPLYREGEEKSTLIKGQ
-185 VHRVEWE
+185 VHHVEWE

-204 RNRQVKLDE
+204 ANRQVKFDE
-213 HMGQDPVRFADLK
+213 HMGQDPVRFSDLK
-226 PVNARLTIN
+226 PVSARLTIN
-235 GKERKDISNEL
+235 GKERKEISDEL

-279 GGWHSLTAWELKGE
+279 REWHSLTAWELKGT
-293 GSTVT
+293 GSTLT
-298 VGTDRPI
+298 VNTERPI

-313 TLTTTAAGATWENGG
+313 TLATTTLGATLENGG
-328 YDGIALKAG
+328 YDGIALKDG
-337 DLYDL
+337 ELYDL
-342 SLMVRRSSG
+342 SVMARTASQG
-351 VRSTEVQTIAPNSDG
+351 GKKGST
-366 SAKEVS
+366 AKLAV
-372 SELPATPKLLNSQKI
+372 
-387 KLLISLVSEEGETLA
+387 SLVSENNETLA
-402 EKGITVSSAEWK
+402 MKNITVGSADWK
-414 SLKVTFKAAKDAA
+414 TLKVTFKAAKNAD
-427 KARLVITPQTV
+427 KARLVITPQTTGV
-438 GAVDMD
+438 VDMD

-449 PRNTFKNRKNGL
+449 PRNTFKGRKNGL

-474 KFVRFPGGCAAHGD
+474 KFVRFPGGCAAHGN

-563 DEMDAFIQDIL
+563 EEMDAFIQDIL

-600 PFNLKYIGIG
+600 PFNLKYLGIG
-610 NEDLISNTFTERFNM
+610 NEDLISETFTERFNM
-625 IYDAVR
+625 IFDAVR
-631 AKHPEIIICGTVGP
+631 EKHPEIIICGTVGP
-645 FYEGSDYEWGWKLA
+645 FFEGSDYEWGWKLA
-659 KEKEIPMVDE
+659 KEKDIPMVDE

-701 CHIAGRHN
+701 CHVHSRHN
-709 NIETALCEALHLTN
+709 NIETALCEALHLVN

-736 APLLARHGHT
+736 APLLARHGRT

-760 DLTPGYYTQKI
+760 DLTPGYYTQKM

-780 ITGKLSVESRRDD
+780 ITGRLSVDSRRDD
-793 VRKRIS
+793 VRKRVA

-812 IKFVNLLPVAVTT
+812 IKLVNLLPVAVTT
-825 AVEVTDCDA
+825 AVEINDCDA
-834 LSTTATC
+834 FATTATC
-841 TVLTGKPADRT
+841 TVLTGQPTDRNV
-852 AVPTES
+852 APTES

-865 FSYEMPA
+865 FNYEMPP
-872 YSFTTVR
+872 YSFTTLR
-879 IAKEQRNR
+879 IAKEQQAKKR

>member
-1 MKKTA
+1 MKKT
-6 LAITAIL
+6 LLVITTLL
-13 CTLGLYANKPD
+13 CTLGIKANKPD

-77 RDSQGMWRCVWSP
+77 RDNQGMWRCVWSP

-116 EGGSCVAPMIA
+116 EGGSCVRPILVQAEKNEGWAVI
-127 HNGTAWVVTYTTQD
+127 YTTLD
-141 NKAYSLTSPD
+141 STIYAYGSSD
-151 CRTWSKAA
+151 CRTWKKMNVNVGNRPIDAGPCQS
-159 PANGVVA
+159 PNYSSIILG
-166 RIADV
+166 
-171 MTDIVLDDRPVEGQ
+171 DRPVEGQ

-204 RNRQVKLDE
+204 CNRQVKLDE

-235 GKERKDISNEL
+235 GKERKEISNEL

-293 GSTVT
+293 GSTVAI
-298 VGTDRPI
+298 GTERPI

-313 TLTTTAAGATWENGG
+313 TLSTSTVGATLENGG

-342 SLMVRRSSG
+342 SLMVRKASGKSS
-351 VRSTEVQTIAPNSDG
+351 
-366 SAKEVS
+366 
-372 SELPATPKLLNSQKI
+372 
-387 KLLISLVSEEGETLA
+387 KLLISLVGEEGETLA
-402 EKGITVSSAEWK
+402 SKSIAVGSAGWK
-414 SLKVTFKAAKDAA
+414 TLKATFKATKDAP
-427 KARLVITPQTV
+427 KAHLVIAPQTT
-438 GAVDMD
+438 GAVDID

-793 VRKRIS
+793 VRKRIA

-825 AVEVTDCDA
+825 AIEVTDCDA

-865 FSYEMPA
+865 FSYEMPP
-872 YSFTTVR
+872 YSFTTIR
-879 IAKEQRNR
+879 ISEREQ

>member
-6 LAITAIL
+6 LAITTIL

-64 WGAQKKMFTPHLM
+64 WGAQKKMFAPHLT

-90 KADNPQFA
+90 MASNPQFA

-116 EGGSCVAPMIA
+116 EGGSCVRPILVQGKNNEGWAVIYS
-127 HNGTAWVVTYTTQD
+127 TLDSTIY
-141 NKAYSLTSPD
+141 AYGSAD
-151 CRTWSKAA
+151 CRTWEKMDVSVGNR
-159 PANGVVA
+159 PADTGSCQSPNFS
-166 RIADV
+166 
-171 MTDIVLDDRPVEGQ
+171 TIVLNDRQVEGQ

-204 RNRQVKLDE
+204 CNRQVKLDE

-226 PVNARLTIN
+226 PVNARLTIH
-235 GKERKDISNEL
+235 GKERKEISNEL

-279 GGWHSLTAWELKGE
+279 REWHSLTAWELKGE
-293 GSTVT
+293 GSNLT

-305 HANNCHYA
+305 HTNNCHYA

-342 SLMVRRSSG
+342 SLMVRKTSDKSS
-351 VRSTEVQTIAPNSDG
+351 
-366 SAKEVS
+366 
-372 SELPATPKLLNSQKI
+372 
-387 KLLISLVSEEGETLA
+387 KLLISLVSEDNETLA
-402 EKGITVSSAEWK
+402 EKSITVSSAEWK

-563 DEMDAFIQDIL
+563 EEMDTFIQDIL

-587 KWGRVRAEAGHPK
+587 KWGRMRAEAGHPK
-600 PFNLKYIGIG
+600 PFNLKYLGIG
-610 NEDLISNTFTERFNM
+610 NEDLISETFTERFNM
-625 IYDAVR
+625 IFDAVR
-631 AKHPEIIICGTVGP
+631 EKHPEIIICGTVGP
-645 FYEGSDYEWGWKLA
+645 FFEGSDYEWGWKLA
-659 KEKEIPMVDE
+659 KEKDIPMVDE

-701 CHIAGRHN
+701 CHVHSRHN
-709 NIETALCEALHLTN
+709 NIETALCEALHLIN

-736 APLLARHGHT
+736 APLLARHGRT
-746 NWNPDMIYFNSSRI
+746 NWNPDMIYFNSSSI
-760 DLTPGYYTQKI
+760 DLTPGYYTQKM

-780 ITGKLSVESRRDD
+780 ITANLNVDSRRDD
-793 VRKRIS
+793 VRKRVAS
-799 TSTVYDS
+799 STVYDS

-812 IKFVNLLPVAVTT
+812 IKLVNLLPVAVTT
-825 AVEVTDCDA
+825 SVEVNNCDA
-834 LSTTATC
+834 FATNATC
-841 TVLTGKPADRT
+841 TVLTGKPTDRN
-852 AVPTES
+852 AAPTES

-865 FSYEMPA
+865 FSYEMPP
-872 YSFTTVR
+872 YSFTTLR
-879 IAKEQRNR
+879 IAKEQQQKGKR

>member
-1 MKKTA
+1 MRKNI
-6 LAITAIL
+6 LAVVLVLSSLFA
-13 CTLGLYANKPD
+13 YANKPD

-32 NGRGIAFAYSSDS
+32 NGRGLAFAYSSDS
-45 LHWTS
+45 VRWTS
-50 IGNGRTFVD
+50 IGNGRSFVD

-64 WGAQKKMFTPHLM
+64 WGAQKKMFTPHLLC
-77 RDSQGMWRCVWSP
+77 DKTGMWRCVWSP

-116 EGGSCVAPMIA
+116 EGGSCVVPMLVMA
-127 HNGTAWVVTYTTQD
+127 ADGNTWCVRYATLDNETYSV
-141 NKAYSLTSPD
+141 ASAD
-151 CRTWSKAA
+151 CRTWSEAEPIKVSGNS
-159 PANGVVA
+159 PADA
-166 RIADV
+166 RTLLDYK
-171 MTDIVLDDRPVEGQ
+171 TIVLNDRQVEGQ
-185 VHRVEWE
+185 VHRVAWE

-204 RNRQVKLDE
+204 ANRQVKLDE
-213 HMGQDPVRFADLK
+213 HMGQDPVRFANLK
-226 PVNARLTIN
+226 PVNARLTIQ

-279 GGWHSLTAWELKGE
+279 GEWNSLTAWELKGE
-293 GSTVT
+293 GSALS
-298 VGTDRPI
+298 VGTERPI

-313 TLTTTAAGATWENGG
+313 TLETSALGATMENGG

-337 DLYDL
+337 ELYDF
-342 SLMVRRSSG
+342 SVMARVAAG
-351 VRSTEVQTIAPNSDG
+351 A
-366 SAKEVS
+366 VS
-372 SELPATPKLLNSQKI
+372 KSKLLV
-387 KLLISLVSEEGETLA
+387 SLVSEDGEPLA
-402 EKGITVSSAEWK
+402 EKSIAVGNADWK
-414 SLKVTFKAAKDAA
+414 TLKATFKAAKDAE
-427 KARLVITPQTV
+427 KARLVITPQTT
-438 GAVDMD
+438 GAVDLD

-449 PRNTFKNRKNGL
+449 PRKTFMNRKNGL

-474 KFVRFPGGCAAHGD
+474 KFVRFPGGCAAHGN

-533 GAEPLPVI
+533 GAEPLPVV

-563 DEMDAFIQDIL
+563 AEMDAFIQDIL

-587 KWGRVRAEAGHPK
+587 QWGRVRAEAGHPA

-610 NEDLISNTFTERFNM
+610 NEDLISETFTERFNM

-645 FYEGSDYEWGWKLA
+645 FFEGSDYEWGWKLA

-669 HYYVSPGWYIHNQDY
+669 HYYVSPGWFIHNQDY

-691 ASEVY
+691 ASGVY

-701 CHIAGRHN
+701 CHVASRHN
-709 NIETALCEALHLTN
+709 NIETALCEALHLVN

-736 APLLARHGHT
+736 APLLARHGRT

-780 ITGKLSVESRRDD
+780 ISSRLQVESRRDD
-793 VRKRIS
+793 VRKRVANS
-799 TSTVYDS
+799 VVYDS

-812 IKFVNLLPVAVTT
+812 IKLVNLLPVSVTT
-825 AVEVTDCDA
+825 AIEINDCDA
-834 LSTTATC
+834 YAAQAAC
-841 TVLTGKPADRT
+841 TVLTGNPTDRN

-858 TIEVAPQ
+858 VIDVAPQ

-872 YSFTTVR
+872 YSFVTIR
-879 IAKEQRNR
+879 IAKEMLGKGKKR

>member
-1 MKKTA
+1 MKKHILTLTA
-6 LAITAIL
+6 LL
-13 CTLGLYANKPD
+13 CALCVQANKPD

-127 HNGTAWVVTYTTQD
+127 HNGTAWVVTYTTQG

-151 CRTWSKAA
+151 CRTWGKAA

-171 MTDIVLDDRPVEGQ
+171 MTGIVLDDRPVEGQ

-192 QIDKLIKRDDYL
+192 QIDRLIKRDDYL

-226 PVNARLTIN
+226 PVNARLTIH
-235 GKERKDISNEL
+235 GKERKAISNEL

-293 GSTVT
+293 GSNITI
-298 VGTDRPI
+298 GTERPI

-313 TLTTTAAGATWENGG
+313 TLSTSAIGATLENGG

-342 SLMVRRSSG
+342 SLMARKASGKSS
-351 VRSTEVQTIAPNSDG
+351 
-366 SAKEVS
+366 
-372 SELPATPKLLNSQKI
+372 

-402 EKGITVSSAEWK
+402 SKSIAVGSAEWK
-414 SLKVTFKAAKDAA
+414 TLKATFKATKDAP
-427 KARLVITPQTV
+427 KARLVIAPQTT
-438 GAVDMD
+438 GAVDID

-812 IKFVNLLPVAVTT
+812 IKLVNLLPVAVTT
-825 AVEVTDCDA
+825 AVEVADCDA

-872 YSFTTVR
+872 YSFTTIR
-879 IAKEQRNR
+879 IAKEQQGKKK

>member
-1 MKKTA
+1 
-6 LAITAIL
+6 
-13 CTLGLYANKPD
+13 
-24 YGYLFSYV
+24 
-32 NGRGIAFAYSSDS
+32 
-45 LHWTS
+45 
-50 IGNGRTFVD
+50 
-59 SDFGT
+59 
-64 WGAQKKMFTPHLM
+64 
-77 RDSQGMWRCVWSP
+77 MWRCVWSP

-127 HNGTAWVVTYTTQD
+127 HNGTAWMVTYTTQD
-141 NKAYSLTSPD
+141 NKAYILTSPD

-159 PANGVVA
+159 PANGAVA
-166 RIADV
+166 DIADA
-171 MTDIVLDDRPVEGQ
+171 MTGIVLDDRPVEGQ

-204 RNRQVKLDE
+204 CNRQVKLDE

-235 GKERKDISNEL
+235 GKERKAISNEL

-342 SLMVRRSSG
+342 SLMVRKTSDKSS
-351 VRSTEVQTIAPNSDG
+351 
-366 SAKEVS
+366 
-372 SELPATPKLLNSQKI
+372 
-387 KLLISLVSEEGETLA
+387 KLLISLVSEDNETLA
-402 EKGITVSSAEWK
+402 SKSITVGTAEWK
-414 SLKVTFKAAKDAA
+414 TLKATFKATKDAP
-427 KARLVITPQTV
+427 KTRLVIAPQTT
-438 GAVDMD
+438 GAVDID

-780 ITGKLSVESRRDD
+780 ITGKLSVENRRDD

-872 YSFTTVR
+872 YSFTTIR
-879 IAKEQRNR
+879 IAKEQQGKKK

>member
-1 MKKTA
+1 MKKHILTLTA
-6 LAITAIL
+6 LL
-13 CTLGLYANKPD
+13 CALCVQANKPD

-77 RDSQGMWRCVWSP
+77 RDSHGMWRCVWSP

-116 EGGSCVAPMIA
+116 EGGSCVRPILVQGKNNEGWAVIYSTLD
-127 HNGTAWVVTYTTQD
+127 GTIY
-141 NKAYSLTSPD
+141 AYGSAD
-151 CRTWSKAA
+151 CRTWEKMDVSVGNR
-159 PANGVVA
+159 PADTGSCQSPNFS
-166 RIADV
+166 
-171 MTDIVLDDRPVEGQ
+171 TIVLNDRQVEGQ

-204 RNRQVKLDE
+204 CNRQVKLDE

-226 PVNARLTIN
+226 PVNAHLTIH
-235 GKERKDISNEL
+235 GKERKAISNEL

-293 GSTVT
+293 GSTVAI
-298 VGTDRPI
+298 GTERPI

-313 TLTTTAAGATWENGG
+313 TLSTSAVGATLENGG

-342 SLMVRRSSG
+342 SLMARKASG
-351 VRSTEVQTIAPNSDG
+351 KSG
-366 SAKEVS
+366 
-372 SELPATPKLLNSQKI
+372 
-387 KLLISLVSEEGETLA
+387 KLLISLVGEEGETLA
-402 EKGITVSSAEWK
+402 SKSITVGNAEWK
-414 SLKVTFKAAKDAA
+414 TLKATLKATKDAP
-427 KARLVITPQTV
+427 KARLVIAPQTT
-438 GAVDMD
+438 GTVDID

-872 YSFTTVR
+872 YSFTTIR
-879 IAKEQRNR
+879 IAKEQQGKKK

>member
-1 MKKTA
+1 MKRLP
-6 LAITAIL
+6 LAFAAIL
-13 CTLGLYANKPD
+13 CTLSLYANKPD

-32 NGRGIAFAYSSDS
+32 SGRGLAFAYSSDS
-45 LHWTS
+45 IHWSS

-64 WGAQKKMFTPHLM
+64 WGAQKKMFAPHLT

-116 EGGSCVAPMIA
+116 EGGSCVRPILVQGKNNEGWAVIYS
-127 HNGTAWVVTYTTQD
+127 TLDSTIY
-141 NKAYSLTSPD
+141 AYGSAD
-151 CRTWSKAA
+151 CRTWEKMDVSVGNR
-159 PANGVVA
+159 PADTGSCQSPNFS
-166 RIADV
+166 
-171 MTDIVLDDRPVEGQ
+171 TIVLNDRQVEGQ

-293 GSTVT
+293 GSSVT

-342 SLMVRRSSG
+342 SLMARKASDKSS
-351 VRSTEVQTIAPNSDG
+351 
-366 SAKEVS
+366 
-372 SELPATPKLLNSQKI
+372 
-387 KLLISLVSEEGETLA
+387 KLLISLVSEDDETLA
-402 EKGITVSSAEWK
+402 EKSITVSSAEWK

-474 KFVRFPGGCAAHGD
+474 KFVRFPGGCAAHGN

-502 LEERQHMPNIWNYH
+502 LEERQHMPNIWHYH

-872 YSFTTVR
+872 YSFTTIR
-879 IAKEQRNR
+879 IAKEQQGKKR

>member
-1 MKKTA
+1 MKKHILTLTA
-6 LAITAIL
+6 LL
-13 CTLGLYANKPD
+13 CALCVQANKPD

-64 WGAQKKMFTPHLM
+64 WGAQKKMFAPHLT

-116 EGGSCVAPMIA
+116 EGGSCVRPILVQGKNNEGWAVIYS
-127 HNGTAWVVTYTTQD
+127 TLDSTIY
-141 NKAYSLTSPD
+141 AYGSAD
-151 CRTWSKAA
+151 CRTWEKMDVNVGNR
-159 PANGVVA
+159 PADTGSCQSPNFS
-166 RIADV
+166 
-171 MTDIVLDDRPVEGQ
+171 TIVLNDRQVEGQ

-226 PVNARLTIN
+226 PVNARLTIH
-235 GKERKDISNEL
+235 GKERKAISNEL

-293 GSTVT
+293 GSTVAI
-298 VGTDRPI
+298 GTERPI

-313 TLTTTAAGATWENGG
+313 TLSTSAIGATLENGG

-342 SLMVRRSSG
+342 SLMARKASGKSS
-351 VRSTEVQTIAPNSDG
+351 
-366 SAKEVS
+366 
-372 SELPATPKLLNSQKI
+372 
-387 KLLISLVSEEGETLA
+387 KLLISLVGEEGETLA
-402 EKGITVSSAEWK
+402 SKSITVGTAEWK
-414 SLKVTFKAAKDAA
+414 ILKATFKATKDAP
-427 KARLVITPQTV
+427 KARLVIAPQTT
-438 GAVDMD
+438 GAVDID

-841 TVLTGKPADRT
+841 TVLTGKPTDRT

-872 YSFTTVR
+872 YSFTTIR
-879 IAKEQRNR
+879 IAKEQQGKKK

>member
-64 WGAQKKMFTPHLM
+64 WGAQKKMFAPHLT

-116 EGGSCVAPMIA
+116 EGGSCVRPILVQGKNNEGWAVIYS
-127 HNGTAWVVTYTTQD
+127 TLDSTIY
-141 NKAYSLTSPD
+141 AYGSAD
-151 CRTWSKAA
+151 CRTWEKMDVSVGNR
-159 PANGVVA
+159 PADTGSCQSPNFS
-166 RIADV
+166 
-171 MTDIVLDDRPVEGQ
+171 TIVLNDRQVEGQ

-204 RNRQVKLDE
+204 CNRQVKLDE

-235 GKERKDISNEL
+235 GKERKEISNEL

-271 FEYSAADR
+271 FEYSATDR
-279 GGWHSLTAWELKGE
+279 GGWHSLTAWALKGE

-298 VGTDRPI
+298 VGTERPI

-313 TLTTTAAGATWENGG
+313 TLSTSALGATLENGG

-342 SLMVRRSSG
+342 SLMARKASGKSS
-351 VRSTEVQTIAPNSDG
+351 
-366 SAKEVS
+366 KF
-372 SELPATPKLLNSQKI
+372 
-387 KLLISLVSEEGETLA
+387 LISLVGEEGETLA
-402 EKGITVSSAEWK
+402 SKSITVGTAEWK
-414 SLKVTFKAAKDAA
+414 TLKATFKATKDAP
-427 KARLVITPQTV
+427 KARLVIAPQTT
-438 GAVDMD
+438 GAVDID

-812 IKFVNLLPVAVTT
+812 IKLVNLLPVAVTT

-872 YSFTTVR
+872 YSFTTIR
-879 IAKEQRNR
+879 IAKEQQGKKK

>member
-1 MKKTA
+1 MKKLT
-6 LAITAIL
+6 LVITIFF

-45 LHWTS
+45 IHWTS

-64 WGAQKKMFTPHLM
+64 WGAQKKMFTPHLT

-111 DYPYV
+111 DYPFV

-127 HNGTAWVVTYTTQD
+127 HNGTVWVVTYTTMD
-141 NKAYSLTSPD
+141 NKAYSLTSSD
-151 CRTWSKAA
+151 CRTWSKATLA
-159 PANGVVA
+159 DRAVA
-166 RIADV
+166 DIATA
-171 MTDIVLDDRPVEGQ
+171 MTEISLNDRQVSGQ
-185 VHRVEWE
+185 VHYVEWE

-204 RNRQVKLDE
+204 RNRQIKLDE

-226 PVNARLTIN
+226 PVNARLTIQ
-235 GKERKDISNEL
+235 GKERKAISNEL

-293 GSTVT
+293 GSTIT
-298 VGTDRPI
+298 IGTERPI
-305 HANNCHYA
+305 HTNNCHYA
-313 TLTTTAAGATWENGG
+313 TLNTANVGATFENGG

-342 SLMVRRSSG
+342 SLMARKASDKSS
-351 VRSTEVQTIAPNSDG
+351 
-366 SAKEVS
+366 
-372 SELPATPKLLNSQKI
+372 
-387 KLLISLVSEEGETLA
+387 KLLISLVSEKNETLA
-402 EKGITVSSAEWK
+402 AKSITIGNADWK
-414 SLKVTFKAAKDAA
+414 SLKMTLKASKDAP
-427 KARLVITPQTV
+427 KARLVIAPQTT
-438 GAVDMD
+438 GAVDVD

-461 RADLAQVIADMKP
+461 RADLAQVIADMNP

-563 DEMDAFIQDIL
+563 EEMDAFIQDIL

-587 KWGRVRAEAGHPK
+587 KWGRVRAESGHPK

-625 IYDAVR
+625 IYDAIR
-631 AKHPEIIICGTVGP
+631 ERHPEIIICGTVGP

-701 CHIAGRHN
+701 CHVASRHN

-760 DLTPGYYTQKI
+760 DLTPGYYTQKM

-780 ITGKLSVESRRDD
+780 LTGKLVVENRRDD

-812 IKFVNLLPVAVTT
+812 IKLVNLLPVAVNTT
-825 AVEVTDCDA
+825 VEVNDCENFA
-834 LSTTATC
+834 STAIC
-841 TVLTGKPADRT
+841 TVLTGKPTDRVV
-852 AVPTES
+852 VPVES

-865 FSYEMPA
+865 FNYEMPP
-872 YSFTTVR
+872 YSFTTIR
-879 IAKEQRNR
+879 IAKGK

>member
-1 MKKTA
+1 MKKHILTLTA
-6 LAITAIL
+6 LL
-13 CTLGLYANKPD
+13 CALCVQANKPD

-77 RDSQGMWRCVWSP
+77 RDSHGMWRCVWSP

-116 EGGSCVAPMIA
+116 EGGSCVRPILVQGKNNEGWAVIYS
-127 HNGTAWVVTYTTQD
+127 TLDSTIY
-141 NKAYSLTSPD
+141 AYGSAD
-151 CRTWSKAA
+151 CRTWEKMDVSVGNR
-159 PANGVVA
+159 PADTGSCQSPNFS
-166 RIADV
+166 
-171 MTDIVLDDRPVEGQ
+171 TIVLNDRQVEGQ

-204 RNRQVKLDE
+204 CNRQVKLDE

-226 PVNARLTIN
+226 SVNAHLTIH
-235 GKERKDISNEL
+235 GKERKAISNEL

-293 GSTVT
+293 GSTVAI
-298 VGTDRPI
+298 GTERPI

-313 TLTTTAAGATWENGG
+313 TLSTSAVGATLENGG

-342 SLMVRRSSG
+342 SLMARKASG
-351 VRSTEVQTIAPNSDG
+351 KSG
-366 SAKEVS
+366 
-372 SELPATPKLLNSQKI
+372 
-387 KLLISLVSEEGETLA
+387 KLLISLVGEEGETLA
-402 EKGITVSSAEWK
+402 SKSITVGNAEWK
-414 SLKVTFKAAKDAA
+414 TLKATLKATKDAP
-427 KARLVITPQTV
+427 KARLVIAPQTT
-438 GAVDMD
+438 GAVDID

-872 YSFTTVR
+872 YSFTTIR
-879 IAKEQRNR
+879 IAKEQQGKKK

>member
-1 MKKTA
+1 MKKLV

-13 CTLGLYANKPD
+13 STLSLYANKPD

-45 LHWTS
+45 LQWTS

-127 HNGTAWVVTYTTQD
+127 HNGTAWVVTYATQD

-171 MTDIVLDDRPVEGQ
+171 MTGIVLDDRPVEGQ

-192 QIDKLIKRDDYL
+192 QIDRLIKRDDYL

-213 HMGQDPVRFADLK
+213 HMGQDPMRFADLK
-226 PVNARLTIN
+226 PVNARLTIH
-235 GKERKDISNEL
+235 GKERKAISNEL

-293 GSTVT
+293 GSTVAI
-298 VGTDRPI
+298 GTERPI

-313 TLTTTAAGATWENGG
+313 TLSTSAIGATLENGG

-342 SLMVRRSSG
+342 SLMARKASGKSS
-351 VRSTEVQTIAPNSDG
+351 
-366 SAKEVS
+366 
-372 SELPATPKLLNSQKI
+372 
-387 KLLISLVSEEGETLA
+387 KLLISLVGEEGETLA
-402 EKGITVSSAEWK
+402 SKSITVGNAEWK
-414 SLKVTFKAAKDAA
+414 TLKATLKATKDAP
-427 KARLVITPQTV
+427 KTRLVIAPQTK
-438 GAVDMD
+438 GAVDID

-701 CHIAGRHN
+701 CHVASRHN

-825 AVEVTDCDA
+825 AVEVTDCEA

-841 TVLTGKPADRT
+841 TVLTGKPTDRN

-865 FSYEMPA
+865 FNYDMPP
-872 YSFTTVR
+872 YSFTTIR
-879 IAKEQRNR
+879 IAKEQAKKK